1 MTRRSV
7 GSARSIGEGEAM
19 MTTDGP
25 AWGAWTTHYDPVG
38 QAPSMTRF
46 DDESGLI
53 VSLGM
58 DRLELDLRSGQDEP
72 FTGAIGLS
80 GALAVGV
87 PDEFPLLGF
96 LLIVNGQITKTPGV
110 EATVSCSLGH
120 TSHAIEWPV
129 DRPGGLQDPPPSD
142 TGGEEALSDDE
153 VFDRGFSV
161 QCLMLDNRSVQR
173 PFLRSRRCRSR
184 WACRRAVGSRMNSR
198 T

>member
-1 MTRRSV
+1 M
-7 GSARSIGEGEAM
+7 A
-19 MTTDGP
+19 TDPP

-38 QAPSMTRF
+38 QAPTMTRF

-80 GALAVGV
+80 GALEVSI
-87 PDEFPLLGF
+87 PDQFPLLGF
-96 LLIVNGQITKTPGV
+96 LLIVNGQITKTLGV
-110 EATVSCSLGH
+110 EATVTCSLGH

-129 DRPGGLQDPPPSD
+129 DRPGGLKDPPPD
-142 TGGEEALSDDE
+142 AGDEEAFSDDE

-161 QCLMLDNRSVQR
+161 QCLMLDN
-173 PFLRSRRCRSR
+173 PPG
-184 WACRRAVGSRMNSR
+184 AVGAAPFPPVPPVPVTVGLQARRRFGDEFAHLTITGFDVLIVRS
-198 T
+198 

>member
-1 MTRRSV
+1 
-7 GSARSIGEGEAM
+7 

-58 DRLELDLRSGQDEP
+58 DRLELDLRSGRDEP

-80 GALAVGV
+80 GALAVRV

-96 LLIVNGQITKTPGV
+96 LLIVNGQVTRTPGV
-110 EATVSCSLGH
+110 EATVTCSLGH

-142 TGGEEALSDDE
+142 TGGEDALSDDE

-161 QCLMLDNRSVQR
+161 QCLMLDNRPGSVGAA
-173 PFLRSRRCRSR
+173 PFPPVPPVPVTVGLQARRRFADEFAHLTITGFDVLIVRS
-184 WACRRAVGSRMNSR
+184 
-198 T
+198 